1 MTKEQSYVPI
11 LDDYPNPFSSY
22 DIGMCAGL
30 VSLGYQ
36 LLHIDRTKG
45 DKALF
50 FFENSDEIV
59 ESAQQYWRGE
69 LQVDALGYFNALKNI
84 KNQLYSHR

>member
-1 MTKEQSYVPI
+1 MTKEPSYVPF

-30 VSLGYQ
+30 VSVGYS
-36 LLHIDRTKG
+36 LLQIDKSKG
-45 DKALF
+45 AKALF
-50 FFENSDEIV
+50 LFENSDEII

-69 LQVDALGYFNALKNI
+69 LQVDALAYFNALKNI
-84 KNQLYSHR
+84 KNQLYSQQ